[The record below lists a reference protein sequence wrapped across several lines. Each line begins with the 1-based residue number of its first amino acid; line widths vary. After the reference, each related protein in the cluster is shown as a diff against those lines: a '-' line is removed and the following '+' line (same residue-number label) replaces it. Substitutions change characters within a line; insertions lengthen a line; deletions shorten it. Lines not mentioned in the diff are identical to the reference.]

1 MSRMPDGVGGS
12 RSTVAPSPRHARRRL
27 SRRARLAG
35 LAALGSA
42 GVVAA
47 GLGAAGL
54 FDTAHTEQ
62 AVSSYSAA
70 AKSATTAASSTSGDG
85 AGAGATGSAQRQ
97 TVPASLSIPAIDV
110 HTTLQ
115 MLGLNSS
122 GELNPPTDTTQAGW
136 YTGSSLP
143 GQPGPTVLAGHVDT
157 YQGPAIFYR
166 LDDLGPGDTI
176 AVTLSNGKTVTYVVT
191 EVQLYS
197 KDDFPTTE
205 VYGARPDPELRL
217 ITCGGSFD
225 YEKRSYR
232 DNVVVYATLASNT

>member
-1 MSRMPDGVGGS
+1 VSRGTTS
-12 RSTVAPSPRHARRRL
+12 APRHARRRF
-27 SRRARLAG
+27 SRRTRVAG
-35 LAALGSA
+35 FAALGSVGLA
-42 GVVAA
+42 AA
-47 GLGAAGL
+47 GLGATGL
-54 FDTAHTEQ
+54 LDTYHTER
-62 AVSSYSAA
+62 AVRSFTAIADSSTVAASPTSGAA
-70 AKSATTAASSTSGDG
+70 ATAPATQQA
-85 AGAGATGSAQRQ
+85 
-97 TVPASLSIPAIDV
+97 VPASLSIPAIDL

-115 MLGLNSS
+115 LLGLNAS

-157 YQGPAIFYR
+157 YKGPAVFYR
-166 LDDLGPGDTI
+166 LDDLGPGDTVS
-176 AVTLSNGKTVTYVVT
+176 VTLSNGQSVEYVVT
-191 EVQLYS
+191 EVQLYP
-197 KDDFPTTE
+197 KDDFPTSE

>member
-1 MSRMPDGVGGS
+1 MPRVPSDRDGDTDPVIV
-12 RSTVAPSPRHARRRL
+12 RSPRHARRRIP
-27 SRRARLAG
+27 RRVRLAG
-35 LAALGSA
+35 LAVFGSA
-42 GVVAA
+42 GLVAA
-47 GLGAAGL
+47 GLG
-54 FDTAHTEQ
+54 TANLLGTVQTQQ
-62 AVSSYSAA
+62 AVRSYSAA
-70 AKSATTAASSTSGDG
+70 AKSATAAPSSTSGG
-85 AGAGATGSAQRQ
+85 GATVPAQQ
-97 TVPASLSIPAIDV
+97 QALPASLSIPAIDV

-115 MLGLNSS
+115 MLGLNAS
-122 GELNPPTDTTQAGW
+122 GALNPPTNTTQAGW
-136 YTGSSLP
+136 YTGSSVP

-166 LDDLGPGDTI
+166 LDDLSAGDTV

-191 EVQLYS
+191 EVQLYA

-232 DNVVVYATLASNT
+232 DNVVVYAALA